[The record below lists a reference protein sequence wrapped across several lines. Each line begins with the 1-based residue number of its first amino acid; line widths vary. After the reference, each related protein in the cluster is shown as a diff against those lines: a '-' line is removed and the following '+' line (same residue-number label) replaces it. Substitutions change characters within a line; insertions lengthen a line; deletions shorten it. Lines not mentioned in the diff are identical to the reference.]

1 MADPG
6 ERQHVGRARAGHSHQ
21 YTAGPPHT
29 TLIDMVADTGMPS
42 FEYIYDFGDQWCH
55 TVRIVKPMAAA
66 PGVDRPRRN
75 ATGHLT
81 GRGQPLY

>member
-1 MADPG
+1 
-6 ERQHVGRARAGHSHQ
+6 
-21 YTAGPPHT
+21 
-29 TLIDMVADTGMPS
+29 MVADTGMPS